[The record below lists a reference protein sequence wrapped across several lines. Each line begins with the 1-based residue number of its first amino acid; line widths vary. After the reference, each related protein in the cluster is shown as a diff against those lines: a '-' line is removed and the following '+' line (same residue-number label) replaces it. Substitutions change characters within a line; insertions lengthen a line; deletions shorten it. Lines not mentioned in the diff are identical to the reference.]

1 MRDADSSRRLAS
13 QRARSSDE
21 GADVLSGRIPQC
33 GSAERRGAADATPL
47 AVSRAMPRATD
58 TRDFFTTASSNL
70 TAGLDEGVGE
80 RSPMYLCA

>member
-47 AVSRAMPRATD
+47 AVSRATD